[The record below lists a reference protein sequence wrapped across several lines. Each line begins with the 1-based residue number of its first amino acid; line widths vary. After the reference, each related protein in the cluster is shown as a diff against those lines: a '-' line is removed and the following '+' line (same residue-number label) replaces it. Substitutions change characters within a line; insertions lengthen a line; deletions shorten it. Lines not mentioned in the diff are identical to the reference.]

1 MTTVTEAR
9 PTFAPCP
16 VRDVQRGDR
25 ILLTTSG
32 GEVVAGTVDLVDPI
46 FRGGG
51 VRLVLLDGRERWMT
65 VGSSVYRAT
74 SSAGASVLV
83 PPGTCGG
90 PSG

>member
-1 MTTVTEAR
+1 MLTVTEAR

-16 VRDVQRGDR
+16 VLDIRRGDR

-74 SSAGASVLV
+74 SSASRDIR
-83 PPGTCGG
+83 
-90 PSG
+90 